1 MRLKELITRSG
12 GVITAIALLGSMMV
26 VAGAAPDL
34 GSDRNLPIGPDRFD
48 CSICGSLFLADSDYD
63 DSGKTYQEYYAVGDI
78 LNLTNS
84 SRTYKNKDNQDLKVA
99 FYNSNPICKSCLE
112 EKIAEY
118 KAANSG
124 TISTPGTGSTPVTL
138 TAAASTFNVTVPT
151 SIPLVVGAD
160 SKVASPSDVK
170 IINNSAGPVKVT
182 AIAMDDGVWTMTDY
196 NGGDRSKLA
205 AEKVGSNKLGLSL
218 TAGGNTVASSK
229 SGSQSPAI
237 DSTKWRITGKNT
249 GNNELPIT
257 VGAIASAVSTKIEN
271 AVTAANVV
279 FTVAW
284 DK

>member
-12 GVITAIALLGSMMV
+12 GVITAIALLGSMMTM
-26 VAGAAPDL
+26 AGAVP
-34 GSDRNLPIGPDRFD
+34 S
-48 CSICGSLFLADSDYD
+48 CSICGAVFRPYGGLH
-63 DSGKTYQEYYAVGDI
+63 KEVVTYQEYYSVKDI
-78 LNLTNS
+78 DNLKNTNALYDFDIGNSHYLNIIE
-84 SRTYKNKDNQDLKVA
+84 
-99 FYNSNPICKSCLE
+99 YNGNVICKSCLDN
-112 EKIAEY
+112 IISEY

-124 TISTPGTGSTPVTL
+124 TISSPGTGSTPVTL

-160 SKVASPSDVK
+160 SKVTSPSDVK

-182 AIAMDDGVWTMTDY
+182 AIAMNDGAWTMTDY

-218 TAGGNTVASSK
+218 TVGGNTAASSTN
-229 SGSQSPAI
+229 GSQSPAI

-257 VGAIASAVSTKIEN
+257 VGAIASAVSIKIEN

>member
-12 GVITAIALLGSMMV
+12 GVITAIALLGSMVAM
-26 VAGAAPDL
+26 AGAAP
-34 GSDRNLPIGPDRFD
+34 NVIT
-48 CSICGSLFLADSDYD
+48 CSICEKYFGECDGI
-63 DSGKTYQEYYAVGDI
+63 DSGVTYQETYSVGNIPNLNNGPWPYAPDG
-78 LNLTNS
+78 N
-84 SRTYKNKDNQDLKVA
+84 LKVA
-99 FYNSNPICKSCLE
+99 YYNNQPICQSCLE
-112 EKIAEY
+112 TKIADY

-124 TISTPGTGSTPVTL
+124 TISSPGTGNTPVTL
-138 TAAASTFNVTVPT
+138 TAAAATFNVTVPT

-160 SKVASPSDVK
+160 SKVTSPSDVK

-182 AIAMDDGVWTMTDY
+182 AIAMNDGTWTMTDY
-196 NGGDRSKLA
+196 NGGDRSKIA

-229 SGSQSPAI
+229 NGSQSPDI

-249 GNNELPIT
+249 GNNDLPIT

-284 DK
+284 NK

>member
-1 MRLKELITRSG
+1 MKFKEFITRSG
-12 GVITAIALLGSMMV
+12 GVITAIALLGSMV
-26 VAGAAPDL
+26 VMAGAAVPGAPGKVVEDYAPDV
-34 GSDRNLPIGPDRFD
+34 GSTI
-48 CSICGSLFLADSDYD
+48 I
-63 DSGKTYQEYYAVGDI
+63 
-78 LNLTNS
+78 S
-84 SRTYKNKDNQDLKVA
+84 S
-99 FYNSNPICKSCLE
+99 
-112 EKIAEY
+112 
-118 KAANSG
+118 
-124 TISTPGTGSTPVTL
+124 PGTGSTPVTL

-160 SKVASPSDVK
+160 SKVTSPSDVK
-170 IINNSAGPVKVT
+170 IVNNSAGPVKVT
-182 AIAMDDGVWTMTDY
+182 AIAMNDGAWTMADY

-229 SGSQSPAI
+229 NGSQSPAI

-249 GNNELPIT
+249 GNNELPVT
-257 VGAIASAVSTKIEN
+257 VGAVASAVSTKIEN

>member
-1 MRLKELITRSG
+1 MRLKEFITRSG

-34 GSDRNLPIGPDRFD
+34 DSN
-48 CSICGSLFLADSDYD
+48 CNICGSFISMGSDHD
-63 DSGKTYQEYYAVGDI
+63 NSSKTYQEYYAVGDI

-84 SRTYKNKDNQDLKVA
+84 SRTYWDNQDLKVA
-99 FYNSNPICKSCLE
+99 LYNSNPICKSCLE

-124 TISTPGTGSTPVTL
+124 TISSPGTGKTPVTL

-160 SKVASPSDVK
+160 SKVTSPSDVK

-182 AIAMDDGVWTMTDY
+182 AIAMNDGAWTMIDY

-218 TAGGNTVASSK
+218 TAGRNTVASSK
-229 SGSQSPAI
+229 DGSQSPAI

-257 VGAIASAVSTKIEN
+257 VDAIASAVSTKIEN

>member
-1 MRLKELITRSG
+1 MNLKHLLGRTGGLIT
-12 GVITAIALLGSMMV
+12 AFALLASMMV
-26 VAGAAPDL
+26 VAGAAPD
-34 GSDRNLPIGPDRFD
+34 GSQT
-48 CSICGSLFLADSDYD
+48 CSICGNRFAYGAYYYD
-63 DSGKTYQEYYAVGDI
+63 GDMTYQQYYSVNDI
-78 LNLTNS
+78 DDLTNGGIVYF
-84 SRTYKNKDNQDLKVA
+84 SRGSGGSLRAARYKGE
-99 FYNSNPICKSCLE
+99 YICQSCLE
-112 EKIAEY
+112 AKIAEY

-124 TISTPGTGSTPVTL
+124 TISSPGTGSTPVTL

-160 SKVASPSDVK
+160 SKVTSPSDVK
-170 IINNSAGPVKVT
+170 IINNSAGPVKVA
-182 AIAMDDGVWTMTDY
+182 AIAMNDGVWTMTDY

-229 SGSQSPAI
+229 NGSQSPVI

>member
-1 MRLKELITRSG
+1 MRLKELITRFG
-12 GVITAIALLGSMMV
+12 GVITAIALLGSMMSM
-26 VAGAAPDL
+26 AGAVAD
-34 GSDRNLPIGPDRFD
+34 GKYSCG
-48 CSICGSLFLADSDYD
+48 ICGLDFGYIVGD
-63 DSGKTYQEYYAVGDI
+63 GKTYQKYYATDDI
-78 LNLTNS
+78 PNLTNS
-84 SRTYKNKDNQDLKVA
+84 GDIYWSNFDLSIA
-99 FYNSNPICKSCLE
+99 AYNGERICQSCLE
-112 EKIAEY
+112 TKIAEY

-124 TISTPGTGSTPVTL
+124 TISSPGTGNTPVTL

-160 SKVASPSDVK
+160 SKVTSPSDVK

-182 AIAMDDGVWTMTDY
+182 AIAMNDGTWTMTDY
-196 NGGDRSKLA
+196 NGGDRSKIA

-218 TAGGNTVASSK
+218 TAGGNTAASSTN
-229 SGSQSPAI
+229 GSQSPAI

-249 GNNELPIT
+249 GNNELPIA

>member
-1 MRLKELITRSG
+1 MRLKEFITRSG
-12 GVITAIALLGSMMV
+12 GVITAIALLGSMMTM
-26 VAGAAPDL
+26 AGAAPDF
-34 GSDRNLPIGPDRFD
+34 SLPCGICNSRFYYATD
-48 CSICGSLFLADSDYD
+48 WHSS
-63 DSGKTYQEYYAVGDI
+63 KTYQDAYSVPDI
-78 LNLTNS
+78 SNLIS
-84 SRTYKNKDNQDLKVA
+84 VERRYDNTDIRVA
-99 FYNSNPICKSCLE
+99 AYNGEEICQSCLE
-112 EKIAEY
+112 KKIAEY

-124 TISTPGTGSTPVTL
+124 TISSPGTGKTPVTL

-160 SKVASPSDVK
+160 SKV
-170 IINNSAGPVKVT
+170 INNSAGPVKVT
-182 AIAMDDGVWTMTDY
+182 AIAMNDGAWTMTAY

-218 TAGGNTVASSK
+218 TAGENTVASSK
-229 SGSQSPAI
+229 NGSQSPAI

>member
-1 MRLKELITRSG
+1 MRLKEFITRSG
-12 GVITAIALLGSMMV
+12 GVITAIALLGSMV
-26 VAGAAPDL
+26 VMAEAVPTVTSANCVLCGKEIDL
-34 GSDRNLPIGPDRFD
+34 IQVD
-48 CSICGSLFLADSDYD
+48 
-63 DSGKTYQEYYAVGDI
+63 GKTYTSYQEKYSVDTI
-78 LNLTNS
+78 PNLTNAEDWS
-84 SRTYKNKDNQDLKVA
+84 YDEQNCA
-99 FYNSNPICKSCLE
+99 AMYNDKYICVSCLE
-112 EKIAEY
+112 KKIAEY

-124 TISTPGTGSTPVTL
+124 TISSPGTGKTPVTL
-138 TAAASTFNVTVPT
+138 TAAASTFNVIVPT

-160 SKVASPSDVK
+160 SKVTSPSDVK

-182 AIAMDDGVWTMTDY
+182 AIAMNDGAWTMIDY

-218 TAGGNTVASSK
+218 TAGGNTVASSTN
-229 SGSQSPAI
+229 GSQSPAI

>member
-12 GVITAIALLGSMMV
+12 GMITAIALLGSMV
-26 VAGAAPDL
+26 VMAGAAM
-34 GSDRNLPIGPDRFD
+34 LPTIFTCPL
-48 CSICGSLFLADSDYD
+48 CD
-63 DSGKTYQEYYAVGDI
+63 DPVTALTPQSTYSANTYQQYFSVGNI
-78 LNLTNS
+78 SNLTNA
-84 SRTYKNKDNQDLKVA
+84 TVVYEDNHDLLVA
-99 FYNSNPICKSCLE
+99 EYNNEMICQSCLE

-118 KAANSG
+118 RAANS
-124 TISTPGTGSTPVTL
+124 TISSPGTGSTPVTL

-160 SKVASPSDVK
+160 SKVTSPSDVK

-182 AIAMDDGVWTMTDY
+182 AIVMNDGVWTMADY

-218 TAGGNTVASSK
+218 TAGGNTAASSK
-229 SGSQSPAI
+229 DGSQSPAI

-257 VGAIASAVSTKIEN
+257 VGAVASAVSTKIEN

>member
-12 GVITAIALLGSMMV
+12 GVITAIALLGSMMTM
-26 VAGAAPDL
+26 AGAAAPD
-34 GSDRNLPIGPDRFD
+34 GAYN
-48 CSICGSLFLADSDYD
+48 CCICGKGFSYNTNVTNTQ
-63 DSGKTYQEYYAVGDI
+63 TYQEMYNVNHIEY
-78 LNLTNS
+78 LNSPYDSICYLHTNLCLA
-84 SRTYKNKDNQDLKVA
+84 Q
-99 FYNSNPICKSCLE
+99 YNGEYICQSCLE

-124 TISTPGTGSTPVTL
+124 TISSPGTGSTPVTL

-160 SKVASPSDVK
+160 SKVTSPSDVK

-182 AIAMDDGVWTMTDY
+182 AIAMNDGVWTMTDY
-196 NGGDRSKLA
+196 NGGNRSKIA

-249 GNNELPIT
+249 GNNDLPIT

>member
-1 MRLKELITRSG
+1 MRLKEFITRSG
-12 GVITAIALLGSMMV
+12 GVITAIALLGSMV
-26 VAGAAPDL
+26 VMAGAVPDMYPYNC
-34 GSDRNLPIGPDRFD
+34 NL
-48 CSICGSLFLADSDYD
+48 CGKDFYVHNIRGNL
-63 DSGKTYQEYYAVGDI
+63 TYQQKYSVGTI
-78 LNLTNS
+78 PYLLNEEDESYSWSTDS
-84 SRTYKNKDNQDLKVA
+84 TGARHGDLCVVS
-99 FYNSNPICKSCLE
+99 YNGSPICESCIE
-112 EKIAEY
+112 SKVTEY

-138 TAAASTFNVTVPT
+138 TAAASTFKVTVPT

-160 SKVASPSDVK
+160 SKVTSPSDVK

-182 AIAMDDGVWTMTDY
+182 AIAMNDGAWTMIDY

-218 TAGGNTVASSK
+218 TAGGNTAASSTN
-229 SGSQSPAI
+229 GSQSPVI

>member
-12 GVITAIALLGSMMV
+12 GVITAIALLGSMV
-26 VAGAAPDL
+26 VMAGAAPE
-34 GSDRNLPIGPDRFD
+34 GKFSCG
-48 CSICGSLFLADSDYD
+48 ICGLGFGFSVFH
-63 DSGKTYQEYYAVGDI
+63 GKTYQEYYTTDDI
-78 LNLTNS
+78 PNLTNS
-84 SRTYKNKDNQDLKVA
+84 GYTYWSNSTLRVA
-99 FYNSNPICKSCLE
+99 QYNGEEICQSCLE

-124 TISTPGTGSTPVTL
+124 TISSPGTGSTPVTL

-160 SKVASPSDVK
+160 SKVTSPSDVK

-182 AIAMDDGVWTMTDY
+182 AIAMNDGAWTVTDY
-196 NGGDRSKLA
+196 NGGDRSKIA

-218 TAGGNTVASSK
+218 TAGGNTAASNK
-229 SGSQSPAI
+229 DGSQSPAI

>member
-1 MRLKELITRSG
+1 MNLKHLLGRTGGLIT
-12 GVITAIALLGSMMV
+12 AFALLASMMV
-26 VAGAAPDL
+26 VAGAAPD
-34 GSDRNLPIGPDRFD
+34 GSQT
-48 CSICGSLFLADSDYD
+48 CSICGNRFAYRAYYYD
-63 DSGKTYQEYYAVGDI
+63 GDMTYQQYYSVNDI
-78 LNLTNS
+78 DDLTNGGIVYF
-84 SRTYKNKDNQDLKVA
+84 SRGSGGSLRAARYKGE
-99 FYNSNPICKSCLE
+99 YICQSCLE
-112 EKIAEY
+112 AKIADY
-118 KAANSG
+118 KANHREG
-124 TISTPGTGSTPVTL
+124 TSVDSTTGAASVPVTVARE
-138 TAAASTFNVTVPT
+138 AATFSVTVPT

-160 SKVASPSDVK
+160 SKVTSPSDVK

-182 AIAMDDGVWTMTDY
+182 AIAMNDGVWTMTDY

-229 SGSQSPAI
+229 NGSQTPAI

-249 GNNELPIT
+249 GNNDLPIT

>member
-12 GVITAIALLGSMMV
+12 GVITAIALLGSMMSM
-26 VAGAAPDL
+26 AGAAL
-34 GSDRNLPIGPDRFD
+34 LPTTFKCPL
-48 CSICGSLFLADSDYD
+48 CD
-63 DSGKTYQEYYAVGDI
+63 DTFVVFTPQSTYSVNTYQQYFSVRNI
-78 LNLTNS
+78 SNLTNA
-84 SRTYKNKDNQDLKVA
+84 TVIYEDNQDLLVA
-99 FYNSNPICKSCLE
+99 EYNNEMICQSCLE

-124 TISTPGTGSTPVTL
+124 TISSPSTGSTPVTL

-160 SKVASPSDVK
+160 SKVTSPSDVK

-182 AIAMDDGVWTMTDY
+182 AIAMNDGAWTMADY

-205 AEKVGSNKLGLSL
+205 AEKVSSNKLGLSL
-218 TAGGNTVASSK
+218 TAGGNTVASSMDD
-229 SGSQSPAI
+229 SQSPAI

-257 VGAIASAVSTKIEN
+257 VDAIASAVSTKIEN

-279 FTVAW
+279 FTVA
-284 DK
+284 

>member
-1 MRLKELITRSG
+1 MRLKEFITRSG
-12 GVITAIALLGSMMV
+12 GVITAIALLGSMMSM
-26 VAGAAPDL
+26 AGAAAPDT
-34 GSDRNLPIGPDRFD
+34 NIE
-48 CSICGSLFLADSDYD
+48 CTICGDNIPVAANQYEDNI
-63 DSGKTYQEYYAVGDI
+63 TYQQYYLVNDI
-78 LNLTNS
+78 DGLTNNTGGMVYGF
-84 SRTYKNKDNQDLKVA
+84 RKDEGYLLVPQ
-99 FYNSNPICKSCLE
+99 YNGGYICESCLE
-112 EKIAEY
+112 KKVAEY

-124 TISTPGTGSTPVTL
+124 TISSPGTGKTPVTL

-160 SKVASPSDVK
+160 SKVTSPSNVK
-170 IINNSAGPVKVT
+170 IINNSAGPVKVA
-182 AIAMDDGVWTMTDY
+182 AIAMNDGTWTMTDY

-229 SGSQSPAI
+229 NGSQSPAI

-249 GNNELPIT
+249 GNNGLPIT

>member
-12 GVITAIALLGSMMV
+12 GVITAIALLGSMV
-26 VAGAAPDL
+26 VIAGAAPDP
-34 GSDRNLPIGPDRFD
+34 GADAIAN
-48 CSICGSLFLADSDYD
+48 CSICSSSFWMGFDWNGSS
-63 DSGKTYQEYYAVGDI
+63 KTYQEHYTVGDI
-78 LNLTNS
+78 LNLTNHS
-84 SRTYKNKDNQDLKVA
+84 GRIYRDNQDLRVA
-99 FYNSNPICKSCLE
+99 LYKNEVICQSCLE

-118 KAANSG
+118 KAANS
-124 TISTPGTGSTPVTL
+124 TISSPGTGSTPVTL

-151 SIPLVVGAD
+151 SIPFVVGAD
-160 SKVASPSDVK
+160 SKVTSPSNVK
-170 IINNSAGPVKVT
+170 IINNSAGPVKVA
-182 AIAMDDGVWTMTDY
+182 AIAMNDGVWTMTDY

-229 SGSQSPAI
+229 NGSQSPAI

-249 GNNELPIT
+249 GNNGLPIT

>member
-12 GVITAIALLGSMMV
+12 GMITAIALLGSMMSM
-26 VAGAAPDL
+26 AGAAL
-34 GSDRNLPIGPDRFD
+34 LPTTFVCPLCNNSFTALTPQ
-48 CSICGSLFLADSDYD
+48 STYSAN
-63 DSGKTYQEYYAVGDI
+63 TYQQYFSVGNI
-78 LNLTNS
+78 SNLTNA
-84 SRTYKNKDNQDLKVA
+84 TVVYVDNHDLLVA
-99 FYNSNPICKSCLE
+99 VYNNEMICQTCLE
-112 EKIAEY
+112 NKVAEY

-124 TISTPGTGSTPVTL
+124 TISSPGTGSTPVTL
-138 TAAASTFNVTVPT
+138 TAAASIFNVTVPT

-160 SKVASPSDVK
+160 SKVTSPSDVK
-170 IINNSAGPVKVT
+170 IINNSAGPVQVT
-182 AIAMDDGVWTMTDY
+182 AIAMNDGVWTMTDY

-229 SGSQSPAI
+229 NGSQSPAI

-249 GNNELPIT
+249 GNNDLPIT
-257 VGAIASAVSTKIEN
+257 VGEIASAVSTKIEN